1 MAKGDIGSQNY
12 LQQAL
17 QSVPTGSSPPMFG
30 GGQLP
35 PNYLQQVGGGQG
47 SLTPSHIGPQLGQ
60 SGFGGQ
66 SGQPGFGGSFGP
78 NPNIYP
84 MLLQMAALQNLQGIP
99 GLPRF
104 GGNQAVPR
112 GPMNR
117 GGPVQGNR
125 PPMRTMMRGSP
136 GAKMEEY

>member
-35 PNYLQQVGGGQG
+35 PNYLQQVGGGQ
-47 SLTPSHIGPQLGQ
+47 
-60 SGFGGQ
+60 
-66 SGQPGFGGSFGP
+66 QPGFGGSLGP
-78 NPNIYP
+78 SQNIYP

-117 GGPVQGNR
+117 RAPIQSNR

>member
-35 PNYLQQVGGGQG
+35 PNYLQQVGGGQ
-47 SLTPSHIGPQLGQ
+47 
-60 SGFGGQ
+60 
-66 SGQPGFGGSFGP
+66 QPGFGGSLGP
-78 NPNIYP
+78 SQNIYP

-117 GGPVQGNR
+117 GGQQLGREGRSMIPGAG
-125 PPMRTMMRGSP
+125 MRNMEFMMRGSP
-136 GAKMEEY
+136 GAKME

>member
-1 MAKGDIGSQNY
+1 
-12 LQQAL
+12 
-17 QSVPTGSSPPMFG
+17 
-30 GGQLP
+30 
-35 PNYLQQVGGGQG
+35 
-47 SLTPSHIGPQLGQ
+47 
-60 SGFGGQ
+60 
-66 SGQPGFGGSFGP
+66 
-78 NPNIYP
+78 
-84 MLLQMAALQNLQGIP
+84 MAALQNLQGIP

-125 PPMRTMMRGSP
+125 PPIRTMMRGSP

>member
-60 SGFGGQ
+60 
-66 SGQPGFGGSFGP
+66 PGCGGSFGP
-78 NPNIYP
+78 SQNIYP

-117 GGPVQGNR
+117 
-125 PPMRTMMRGSP
+125 
-136 GAKMEEY
+136 